1 MNRPAHF
8 FIFLLAF
15 TIAIPAFADDQQKAE
30 KQLHKVTAMATD
42 ATGRR
47 VVSIT
52 VADTLEAKRPDLV
65 MERRTMG
72 INYGDLFIAHTLMKS
87 GAKMDD
93 IAAQLKAGKK
103 MSEIAD
109 AEHADWK
116 QIALDAK
123 KLDAKMEENLYHHFI
138 NGKPDAARDLA
149 DSYDPNIDGVAAD
162 NNVSKDD
169 VADAEH
175 TYLLWRDKADKARN
189 SNLDTSTENAARGVR
204 GDPVQGV
211 ADGMGQTTVQQTPP
225 K

>member
-1 MNRPAHF
+1 M
-8 FIFLLAF
+8 
-15 TIAIPAFADDQQKAE
+15 
-30 KQLHKVTAMATD
+30 
-42 ATGRR
+42 
-47 VVSIT
+47 
-52 VADTLEAKRPDLV
+52 LV
-65 MERRTMG
+65 
-72 INYGDLFIAHTLMKS
+72 KS

-103 MSEIAD
+103 MSEIAN

-116 QIALDAK
+116 QIAAEAK

-138 NGKPDAARDLA
+138 NGKPDAARDLEE
-149 DSYDPNIDGVAAD
+149 SYDPNIDGVAAD
-162 NNVSKDD
+162 NDVSKDE

-211 ADGMGQTTVQQTPP
+211 ADGMGQTTTATTPP